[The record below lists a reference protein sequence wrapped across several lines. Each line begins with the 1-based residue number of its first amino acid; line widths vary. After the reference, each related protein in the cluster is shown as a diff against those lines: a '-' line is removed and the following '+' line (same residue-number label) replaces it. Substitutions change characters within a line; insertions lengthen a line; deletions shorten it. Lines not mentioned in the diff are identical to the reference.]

1 MVDYII
7 GREDG
12 TVELLSAPTIH
23 AIPEQRLQVNLNESI
38 SSLDSGIISNP
49 SDSTLI
55 SRLSRNSSELIFGT
69 GDGSCRSEN
78 SQAF

>member
-12 TVELLSAPTIH
+12 TVEVLSAPTIH

-38 SSLDSGIISNP
+38 SSLDSGVV
-49 SDSTLI
+49 STPGMLGL
-55 SRLSRNSSELIFGT
+55 SFRLS
-69 GDGSCRSEN
+69 
-78 SQAF
+78 